1 MLKAGA
7 QTVLPFPLDTSSIQS
22 VNSFCDAVLS
32 STPNGID
39 IILSAAA
46 EIHTNKKSIQTPD
59 GIDQSFA
66 TNHLGLHV
74 LLRKLE
80 PSILAKTKEQYN
92 RGLIKPRIV
101 IIGSRLETKGS
112 TLLSIETLKT
122 SNGSQL
128 VGEATTYGRRLQQST
143 YEIPILSPMDR
154 YAATKF
160 SNMLLAQSLYD
171 RWNSK
176 TTSSSSISSASSSA
190 SSSSSPSIFVLTPG
204 MVNTGLWRHFPTWYR
219 ILTYPLRAVALRS
232 TEEAAMGVLYACTA
246 MEAEDIP
253 VANSYVYLSDGVS
266 IEPSVPARNEKLAE
280 QLFQVCDD
288 LMNNR
293 KEQQQQQQQIKET
306 DSMPLICKTC
316 GHEMVGDFEARAH
329 VDQSGHNDFVMK
341 E

>member
-1 MLKAGA
+1 
-7 QTVLPFPLDTSSIQS
+7 
-22 VNSFCDAVLS
+22 
-32 STPNGID
+32 
-39 IILSAAA
+39 
-46 EIHTNKKSIQTPD
+46 
-59 GIDQSFA
+59 
-66 TNHLGLHV
+66 
-74 LLRKLE
+74 
-80 PSILAKTKEQYN
+80 
-92 RGLIKPRIV
+92 
-101 IIGSRLETKGS
+101 
-112 TLLSIETLKT
+112 
-122 SNGSQL
+122 
-128 VGEATTYGRRLQQST
+128 
-143 YEIPILSPMDR
+143 
-154 YAATKF
+154 
-160 SNMLLAQSLYD
+160 
-171 RWNSK
+171 
-176 TTSSSSISSASSSA
+176 
-190 SSSSSPSIFVLTPG
+190 

-219 ILTYPLRAVALRS
+219 ILTYPLRAIALRS

-329 VDQSGHNDFVMK
+329 VDQSGHTDFVMK